1 MRFVNSGEA
10 KFNYSVVRT
19 CVSCGNEFA
28 GRYCNRCGE
37 EVIEPSDKSFAHAL
51 VSTLHTMFSVDNR
64 FLRTALMMVRHTGD
78 YSSNYIKG
86 VRAPFVR
93 PVAIF
98 LLVNLLYFV
107 FPVYETFDAPLRT
120 QMHFLPH
127 SKFAKV
133 MVDQRIENEGTTLGD
148 FTIRYEQHSYSLSRM
163 MLILFVFLAAFPIG
177 FINYS
182 SNLYFSDHLTVS
194 FEYNTLLIFLTQ
206 LLLPWVFTLV
216 NHLAGMAGVDA
227 GFLLNGVFYTVLVI
241 ACSILLFYLFEIKIY
256 AQANR
261 IAWFKSALI
270 VPGLFIALEFYR
282 GILFY
287 VTMLTL

>member
-1 MRFVNSGEA
+1 MRFVNSAEA
-10 KFNYSVVRT
+10 KFNHSVIRT

-37 EVIEPSDKSFAHAL
+37 EVIEVSDKSFAHAL
-51 VSTLHTMFSVDNR
+51 VSALRTMFSIENR
-64 FLRTALMMVRHTGD
+64 FVRTALLMVRNTGQ

-98 LLVNLLYFV
+98 LLVNLLYFI
-107 FPVYETFDAPLRT
+107 FPVYETFNAPLRT

-133 MVDQRIENEGTTLGD
+133 MVDERIQTEGTTLGD

-163 MLILFVFLAAFPIG
+163 MLILFVFLAALPIG

-182 SNLYFSDHLTVS
+182 SNLYFADHLTVS
-194 FEYNTLLIFLTQ
+194 FEFNTLLIFLTQ
-206 LLLPWVFTLV
+206 LVLPWIFTLL
-216 NHLAGMAGVDA
+216 NHLGGLVGFDIS
-227 GFLLNGVFYTVLVI
+227 FLLNGVFYAVI
-241 ACSILLFYLFEIKIY
+241 VILSSILLFYLFETRIY
-256 AQANR
+256 SQADR
-261 IAWFKSALI
+261 IAWFRSVLI
-270 VPGLFIALEFYR
+270 APGLFIALEFYR